1 MRGGEA
7 ILDALCELFPQA
19 ELFTLL
25 QTDFKMSPRILAGRK
40 VHHSYLQKFMKVPR
54 FQQGYRSLLPL
65 FPHAISKLDL
75 SSFDLVVSNTH
86 CVAKGAKSRPGAVH
100 ISYVSTPMR
109 YMWDLFDDYFGP
121 GRAGLV
127 TRSAANLLRKPLQ
140 EWDVR
145 STQGV
150 DALAANSNFVRER
163 IEKFWGRDD
172 AEVVNPFVDVDR
184 FSVLGLKQSVGDFYL
199 IVSAFAPYKR
209 IDIAIEAFRRLGL
222 PLLIVGRGQ
231 DEERLRGLSKGLS
244 KIQFLGGLSN
254 SAIAE
259 LYQKSRALIFPGLE
273 DFGITPLESM
283 ASGRPVI
290 GYGKGGLLDTVTSD
304 TGILFPEQSADS
316 LVAAVRDFEARIS
329 SFSSERARARAKE
342 FSREV
347 FLEKF
352 SRFAAAAITR
362 GPRSR

>member
-1 MRGGEA
+1 
-7 ILDALCELFPQA
+7 
-19 ELFTLL
+19 
-25 QTDFKMSPRILAGRK
+25 
-40 VHHSYLQKFMKVPR
+40 
-54 FQQGYRSLLPL
+54 
-65 FPHAISKLDL
+65 
-75 SSFDLVVSNTH
+75 
-86 CVAKGAKSRPGAVH
+86 
-100 ISYVSTPMR
+100 MR